1 MVPDSSDSLAQAGIF
16 ESVALP
22 HLAAVARVARALTHD
37 ESDADD
43 LVQETY
49 LRALKHWHTFVPGSD
64 CKRWL
69 ATICRNAFFAEQVRA
84 KRVTAV
90 EDEELDSLSAINPH
104 RAAQAADLED
114 LFDRFD
120 LGPTIRAEINRLPP
134 SFRDVVVLSDV
145 EGFRYEEIA
154 ELLMIPVGTVRSR
167 LYRARRLLQ
176 EALLAHAVDRGLASD
191 SLPPSA
197 PTQDQP

>member
-1 MVPDSSDSLAQAGIF
+1 MLPDTSDSPANAEAF

-22 HLAAVARVARALTHD
+22 HLAAVARVARALTRD

-69 ATICRNAFFAEQVRA
+69 ATICRNAFFAEQERA

-104 RAAQAADLED
+104 RAARAADLED

-120 LGPTIRAEINRLPP
+120 LGPTIRAELDRLPP
-134 SFRDVVVLSDV
+134 SFRDVVVLFDV

-154 ELLMIPVGTVRSR
+154 ELLMIPIGTVRSR

-176 EALLAHAVDRGLASD
+176 ETLLAHAIDRGLAPD
-191 SLPPSA
+191 SLPPSV
-197 PTQDQP
+197 PIQDQP